1 MSASLLLNERFVAVF
16 PSLVRALGGIADAA
30 VLQEIHF
37 QLQTG
42 GKEKDGQRWVPATLN
57 DLSQAV
63 GLSPDAINRTAKR
76 LRDKGVL
83 VTANPEAF
91 QRRTWWRI
99 DYDAL
104 NHLAEPQNGTSESAK
119 SQVAKTR
126 NPKRESASSTTTE
139 EQQKK
144 REVIPSPSGADVV
157 KEFVDAFVAVFGEQP
172 DRQLVGRIGRD
183 AKRMLA
189 EGKSAESLIQAAR
202 ECANAGHGNLP
213 ASYTR
218 SLASEQKNRKQNE
231 PRGFN
236 GIRDFLEDV
245 S

>member
-42 GKEKDGQRWVPATLN
+42 GKEKDGQRWVPATFN

-63 GLSPDAINRTAKR
+63 GLSPDAVNRTTKR

-83 VTANPEAF
+83 LTANPEAF

-104 NHLAEPQNGTSESAK
+104 NHLAETQNGTGAGAK
-119 SQVAKTR
+119 SQVAKSL
-126 NPKRESASSTTTE
+126 NPKRETASCTTSVE
-139 EQQKK
+139 QKK
-144 REVIPSPSGADVV
+144 KEDDISAPTGADLV
-157 KEFVDAFVAVFGEQP
+157 KEFVDAFVATFGEQP

-183 AKRMLA
+183 GKRMLS
-189 EGKSAESLIQAAR
+189 EGKDPDALAQASR
-202 ECANAGHGNLP
+202 ECGRAGHGNLP
-213 ASYTR
+213 SSYTR
-218 SLASEQKNRKQNE
+218 LLADSVQSRKRSE
-231 PRGFN
+231 PRGFA
-236 GIRDFLEDV
+236 GIRDFLEET